1 MVSLMVTH
9 CLYVLYNKNIKKR
22 LRPANNSQVNFKK
35 ILILKKSIANRPFE
49 NTNDYKK
56 WN

>member
-1 MVSLMVTH
+1 MRIILM
-9 CLYVLYNKNIKKR
+9 LNNKYKF
-22 LRPANNSQVNFKK
+22 RPANNSQVNFKK

>member
-1 MVSLMVTH
+1 MMTS
-9 CLYVLYNKNIKKR
+9 II
-22 LRPANNSQVNFKK
+22 RPANNSQVNFKK